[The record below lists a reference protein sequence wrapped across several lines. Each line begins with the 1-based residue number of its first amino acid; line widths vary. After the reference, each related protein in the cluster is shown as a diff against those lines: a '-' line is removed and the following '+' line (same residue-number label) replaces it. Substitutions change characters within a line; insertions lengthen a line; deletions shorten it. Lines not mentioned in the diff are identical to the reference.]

1 MKRIA
6 VFILAAAL
14 GGFAVLG
21 GAAPAG
27 AASATGCKGSATSFT
42 DAKAQLDKGAAPGAG
57 GTADHP
63 FEIQYDGT
71 VQYDATT
78 NDALQGGSWTVESSV
93 FSFSG
98 DIGGTNTTQSGTEK
112 VSDHIP
118 FVVPGLYKVKITAD
132 APGKTSCTVE
142 GWIRIIDSP
151 VGSPLWFG
159 ALGLIVVGIPLL
171 FFGMP
176 TERRS

>member
-6 VFILAAAL
+6 VFMLAAGL
-14 GGFAVLG
+14 GAI
-21 GAAPAG
+21 AAFGVATPAS
-27 AASATGCKGSATSFT
+27 AASAAGCSGSATSST
-42 DAKAQLDKGAAPGAG
+42 DKQAPLDHASAPGAG

-71 VQYDATT
+71 VHYDATT
-78 NDALQGGSWTVESSV
+78 NDALQGGSWAIESSV

-98 DIGGTNTTQSGTEK
+98 DVGGTDTTQSGNEK
-112 VSDHIP
+112 ISDHIP

-132 APGKTSCTVE
+132 ASGKTSCTVE

-151 VGSPLWFG
+151 VASPLWFA
-159 ALGLIVVGIPLL
+159 ALGLIVVGIPFLY
-171 FFGMP
+171 FGMP
-176 TERRS
+176 TERSV